1 MTKKI
6 NHVVQVQQNGRWS
19 IHARFP
25 ESQKDA
31 AIEEGR
37 QLDKLSA
44 IDLVKVINEV
54 YDPDHEKHGEYSV
67 YKTSLA
73 RDYAD

>member
-6 NHVVQVQQNGRWS
+6 NHVVQVQQNALWS

-44 IDLVKVINEV
+44 IDLVKVI
-54 YDPDHEKHGEYSV
+54 K
-67 YKTSLA
+67 
-73 RDYAD
+73 

>member
-44 IDLVKVINEV
+44 IDLVKVC
-54 YDPDHEKHGEYSV
+54 DPDREEHGEYTV
-67 YKTSLA
+67 YKISVA

>member
-44 IDLVKVINEV
+44 IDLVKV
-54 YDPDHEKHGEYSV
+54 YDPDREKHGEYTV
-67 YKTSLA
+67 YKTSVA

>member
-44 IDLVKVINEV
+44 IDLVKVINKV
-54 YDPDHEKHGEYSV
+54 YDQDREKHGEYSI
-67 YKTSLA
+67 YKASVA

>member
-44 IDLVKVINEV
+44 IDLVK
-54 YDPDHEKHGEYSV
+54 
-67 YKTSLA
+67 
-73 RDYAD
+73 

>member
-6 NHVVQVQQNGRWS
+6 NHVVQVQQNALWS

-25 ESQKDA
+25 ESQTDA
-31 AIEEGR
+31 AIKEGK

-54 YDPDHEKHGEYSV
+54 YDPDREKHG
-67 YKTSLA
+67 
-73 RDYAD
+73 

>member
-44 IDLVKVINEV
+44 IDLVNV
-54 YDPDHEKHGEYSV
+54 YDPDREKHGEYTV
-67 YKTSLA
+67 YKISVA